1 MHTDREGGGR
11 GKGALLRQSQRTGW
25 ATPSVSEERSMY
37 IYRGATIDDW
47 DILLALSPFLTI
59 RNITMATTFL
69 GNHLRVRYIFMVCLS
84 QPGPIH
90 ELIYAG
96 PPCGATHLPAAI
108 HSFDDRRS
116 LDDGLSF
123 ECSGDDFG
131 LPPPGRYP
139 KLAKSRI
146 RV

>member
-1 MHTDREGGGR
+1 MHTLTAKEVGEVRVHCFAKAKGQVGR
-11 GKGALLRQSQRTGW
+11 PRAFLR
-25 ATPSVSEERSMY
+25 SEQC
-37 IYRGATIDDW
+37 IYSGATIDDW

-59 RNITMATTFL
+59 RNVTMATTFL

-84 QPGPIH
+84 QPGPVH
-90 ELIYAG
+90 KLIDAG